1 MSDRRGSPR
10 ALRALLAVCLL
21 LVIHGSLYPWRFE
34 ASTDWLGELRD
45 MFVHASWWSDFDD
58 VLGNIVLFAP
68 VGTLGLLVLR
78 DEGWATRRAIGVVAL
93 CGLLLAF
100 GLQVGQIFVVGR
112 DASITDVLWNGVGL
126 AAGLML
132 TALGRHVMYTHLT
145 RPHAWRL
152 PGLFIVLWLGLQWWP
167 FALSANWDR
176 IAMAMSELP
185 ARWGTDSFVD
195 VLLSLAVLAHGLR
208 DVGDDERRPVL
219 QAVALMGLGGKLLFS
234 VGSLSLSNVL
244 GLACGLALA
253 PLLWRTTPRRAAVLL
268 LAAAMAWYVFDS
280 LRPFHWRMH
289 PGRFEWRPFVA
300 LLYGSMLANLLSLTW
315 NLFWTGAVVALAQ
328 QLRTA
333 PLRIGLA
340 VSLGVLLLEWTQRYL
355 PGRIA
360 DVTNALLPL
369 IWVLALAAIGAQPPL
384 ASARALAD
392 TSDGPR

>member
-1 MSDRRGSPR
+1 MNRSPR
-10 ALRALLAVCLL
+10 ALRALLAICLL
-21 LVIHGSLYPWRFE
+21 LIVHGSLYPWRFE
-34 ASTDWLGELRD
+34 ASPDWLGELRD
-45 MFVHASWWSDFDD
+45 MFVRASWWSDFDD

-68 VGTLGLLVLR
+68 LGTLGLLVLR

-93 CGLLLAF
+93 SGLLLAF

-112 DASITDVLWNGVGL
+112 DASITDVLWNSVGL
-126 AAGLML
+126 GAGLML
-132 TALGRHVMYTHLT
+132 TALGRHVMHTHLA

-152 PGLFIVLWLGLQWWP
+152 PGVFIVLWLGLQWWP

-176 IAMAMSELP
+176 LAMAVSELP
-185 ARWGTDSFVD
+185 ARWATGGFVD
-195 VLLSLAVLAHGLR
+195 VLLSLAVLAHCLR

-219 QAVALMGLGGKLLFS
+219 QAVALMGLCGKLLFS
-234 VGSLSLSNVL
+234 VGSLSLSNLL
-244 GLACGLALA
+244 GLAGGLGLA
-253 PLLWRTTPRRAAVLL
+253 PLLWRATARQASLALL
-268 LAAAMAWYVFDS
+268 LAAIAWYVADS

-315 NLFWTGAVVALAQ
+315 NLFWTGAIVALGQ
-328 QLRTA
+328 QLRAA

-340 VSLGVLLLEWTQRYL
+340 VSLGVLLLELAQRYL

-369 IWVLALAAIGAQPPL
+369 IWVLALAAISAQPPS
-384 ASARALAD
+384 ASARAQAG
-392 TSDGPR
+392 TNDGPR